1 MALELIVN
9 VLLLIAS
16 VFCFWYVGATM
27 PVSPADEMGAE
38 QWPQILLVLLI
49 IAIGY
54 NLFNYFRKNKKE
66 DIITALGDFLPSIV
80 RLVKSRLFIGMILL
94 VVLGLL
100 YEPLGFLATCLL
112 FMLSYGFLLGA
123 RKPLPLI
130 LSSLA
135 IMLVLYI
142 IFAVLL
148 GVMLPRGY
156 VPFLRSVAYF
166 LESLFLFV
174 R

>member
-9 VLLLIAS
+9 VLLLAAS
-16 VFCFWYVGATM
+16 IFCFWYVGTTM
-27 PVSPADEMGAE
+27 PASPVDQLGAE
-38 QWPQILLVLLI
+38 QWPQLLLIMLI

-66 DIITALGDFLPSIV
+66 DITASFADFIPGIV
-80 RLVKSRLFIGMILL
+80 RLVKSKLFIGMLILIG
-94 VVLGLL
+94 LGLL
-100 YEPLGFLATCLL
+100 YEPLGFLATCLI
-112 FMLSYGFLLGA
+112 FMISYGVLLGA

-130 LSSLA
+130 LSSLV
-135 IMLVLYI
+135 IMLILYI

-156 VPFLRSVAYF
+156 VPFLRNIAYF
-166 LESLFLFV
+166 LESTFIFL